1 VTKRLRDEDR
11 EMKRLRGEKIERL
24 GDEEIE
30 RQRDK
35 ETECLVVWLSC
46 PEIGLQKK

>member
-1 VTKRLRDEDR
+1 MTKRLRDEDR

-30 RQRDK
+30 RQSV
-35 ETECLVVWLSC
+35 LLSC